1 MQLFGGVRISSMMDI
16 ASAPNDPHRMPTR
29 TLRSLAGAALLVF
42 CVGFAASIAMARTPK
57 PPASP
62 FEVAAECVAVLK
74 QDLKSQ
80 LHARPTA
87 QENDAWKRQAE
98 SAFAHAGDAY
108 HAGVSEEQA
117 QQMLDSAEE
126 RVAAWSA
133 DRVKRQS
140 RLCLQ
145 EGSRLLDQATPVDKL
160 IVRNA
165 AKRWL
170 ARQLRRLEG

>member
-1 MQLFGGVRISSMMDI
+1 MTAR
-16 ASAPNDPHRMPTR
+16 PTR
-29 TLRSLAGAALLVF
+29 FLARILPLLAGLSFTA
-42 CVGFAASIAMARTPK
+42 AMAKSP
-57 PPASP
+57 PEPASP

-74 QDLKSQ
+74 QELKPR
-80 LHARPTA
+80 LHANPTE

-98 SAFAHAGDAY
+98 GAFAHAGDAY

-126 RVAAWSA
+126 RVATWPLGK
-133 DRVKRQS
+133 VNRQAGI
-140 RLCLQ
+140 CLR
-145 EGSRLLDQATPVDKL
+145 EGNRLLERATPVEKL

-170 ARQLRRLEG
+170 ARQLRKLET